1 MPECRRYFVVRCLS
15 GCGRLGSFS
24 TIEQA
29 ADRRARHWEHRDAQ
43 ASHEVRIFAHGQPR
57 PLSKVAQKEKQ

>member
-1 MPECRRYFVVRCLS
+1 MPECRRYFVVRCLT

-29 ADRRARHWEHRDAQ
+29 ADRRARHWEHKDAQ
-43 ASHEVRIFAHGQPR
+43 ASHEVQIVAHGRPR
-57 PLSKVAQKEKQ
+57 PQKTVAQKESR